1 MTAAANMPGVNG
13 EDATPATANGDMTAQ
28 GQKRQRAKQA
38 CEPCRLRKRRCDG
51 NMPCN
56 MCTQFEYKCYFEKHP
71 RKRSKLVEQHAIA
84 DAQMNREENEHI
96 ENELPSMEDLSKM
109 RALEANSGI
118 AFTRLLGMRLDPSS
132 GPKLFTFGWNLG
144 SSQYVRPA
152 VAPITDFLNRHQMEQ
167 LAKLY
172 FTNVHPIYGFLNKS
186 RVNAGIG
193 ARWTN
198 PGECDVPDHIL
209 CGIAALGILYSD
221 NNPLVQLLPRLV
233 DVQKTALEGTSTMV
247 PPTLTDV
254 QSWILRCLVLR
265 TTDHP
270 HATWM
275 ATCTTMHLVE
285 SIGLQLEASSSVL
298 HPATNDSA
306 DPELRRR
313 SFWVARMLN
322 SWVSFEYGRT
332 RVALHGITARL
343 PSCVEGDYTK
353 DYIELYSI
361 SCFLEPEQGEK
372 AGQWEEFLTQLDAY
386 EPKHDGIALS
396 KANLGLCGYRRLRLA
411 NPNLSPDVV
420 KTILNIGLNGLQAAR
435 RMAEKGMPWWH
446 VANVPFQVI
455 CVFLAMDGKESL
467 SHLSTAMR
475 TLEYVVDRFKTGAM
489 KDSLKTAR
497 FLVRLSKKRKDE
509 DSQVLALSIQ
519 RARSEDPQPEHL
531 KAIQTQHVHTNGTTA
546 QPVEENHPTAASSED
561 WNLDALNDSQFDW
574 NYFLTHDMPAFNTF
588 APDGIM

>member
-1 MTAAANMPGVNG
+1 MGS
-13 EDATPATANGDMTAQ
+13 
-28 GQKRQRAKQA
+28 R
-38 CEPCRLRKRRCDG
+38 
-51 NMPCN
+51 
-56 MCTQFEYKCYFEKHP
+56 CYFEKHP

-84 DAQMNREENEHI
+84 DAQITIDDREHPENEV
-96 ENELPSMEDLSKM
+96 PSIEDLSKM

-144 SSQYVRPA
+144 SAQYAPPT

-172 FTNVHPIYGFLNKS
+172 FANVHPIYGFMNKD
-186 RVNAGIG
+186 RVNTSIA
-193 ARWTN
+193 ARWTT
-198 PGECDVPDHIL
+198 PGDCGIPDHML
-209 CGIAALGILYSD
+209 CGIAALGTLFSD
-221 NNPLVQLLPRLV
+221 NNPLVQLLPTLV
-233 DVQKTALEGTSTMV
+233 DAQKVVLESTSTML
-247 PPTLTDV
+247 PPTLVDV
-254 QSWILRCLVLR
+254 QSWILRCLLLR
-265 TTDHP
+265 VTDHP

-298 HPATNDSA
+298 HPATNDST

-313 SFWVARMLN
+313 SFWIARMLN

-332 RVALHGITARL
+332 RVALRGITARL
-343 PSCVEGDYTK
+343 PNCAEGDYTK

-361 SCFLEPEQGEK
+361 SCYLDPEQGDK
-372 AGQWEEFLTQLDAY
+372 AGHWEEFLTQLNAY

-411 NPNLSPDVV
+411 NPSLSPDVI
-420 KTILNIGLNGLQAAR
+420 KTILNIGLNGLDAAR
-435 RMAEKGMPWWH
+435 RMAEKRMPWWH

-455 CVFLAMDGKESL
+455 CVFLAMDCKESL
-467 SHLSTAMR
+467 QHLGTAMR
-475 TLEYVVDRFKTGAM
+475 TLEYVVDRFKTVAM
-489 KDSLKTAR
+489 KEALKTAR

-519 RARSEDPQPEHL
+519 RATSEDPQPENMRRP
-531 KAIQTQHVHTNGTTA
+531 QPEPYHVNGTA
-546 QPVEENHPTAASSED
+546 PQPVEENHPTASSSED

-574 NYFLTHDMPAFNTF
+574 NYFLTHDMPAFTTF
-588 APDGIM
+588 APDGTM

>member
-1 MTAAANMPGVNG
+1 MTTTNG
-13 EDATPATANGDMTAQ
+13 EAATPNGDSNNGQ
-28 GQKRQRAKQA
+28 SQKRQRAKQA

-84 DAQMNREENEHI
+84 DAQITADDAEHPENEPPSI
-96 ENELPSMEDLSKM
+96 EDMSKM

-144 SSQYVRPA
+144 SSQYLPPVLA
-152 VAPITDFLNRHQMEQ
+152 SITDFLNQHQMEQ

-172 FTNVHPIYGFLNKS
+172 FANVHPIYGFLNKG
-186 RVNAGIG
+186 RVTATIA
-193 ARWTN
+193 ARWATTA
-198 PGECDVPDHIL
+198 DSSVPDHML

-221 NNPLVQLLPRLV
+221 NNPLVNILPRLI
-233 DVQKTALEGTSTMV
+233 DAQKTALESSSTML
-247 PPTLTDV
+247 PPTLVDV

-298 HPATNDSA
+298 HPAANDST

-322 SWVSFEYGRT
+322 AWVSFEYGRT
-332 RVALHGITARL
+332 RVALRGITARL
-343 PSCVEGDYTK
+343 PSVADGDYTK

-361 SCFLEPEQGEK
+361 SCYLDPEQGDK
-372 AGQWEEFLTQLDAY
+372 AGQWEDFLTQLDSY

-411 NPNLSPDVV
+411 NPNLSPDVI
-420 KTILNIGLNGLQAAR
+420 KTILNIGLNGLEAAR

-467 SHLSTAMR
+467 SHLATAMR
-475 TLEYVVDRFKTGAM
+475 TLEYVVERFRTVAM
-489 KDSLKTAR
+489 KEALKTAR
-497 FLVRLSKKRKDE
+497 FLIRLSKKRKDE
-509 DSQVLALSIQ
+509 DSQVLGMSIQ
-519 RARSEDPQPEHL
+519 RATSEDPQPEDTRAAHNQQFQ
-531 KAIQTQHVHTNGTTA
+531 INGAVA
-546 QPVEENHPTAASSED
+546 QPMEENHPTAASSED

-588 APDGIM
+588 APDGTM